1 MKDVIEFKIDKWIQR
16 RMDISKF
23 HFYGSSIGT
32 LTLAE
37 LQGLAPYDEIIDKDL
52 ALGYG
57 NAQGSLKLRERIAAL
72 HSSSAVKLTA
82 DNVVITPGSI
92 MANYLS
98 LVNIAGPGDHV
109 ICQYPTFSQLWC
121 VPKFQGAEV
130 DLWRLKR
137 GSGGWEASLDELKRM
152 IKKNTKVIIINNP
165 NNPTGA
171 ILPLPA
177 LQSLIALAAAHSII
191 LYSDEVF
198 SPLFHGTTRPV
209 PPLVSLGYPA
219 TISTGSVSKTIGLA
233 GIRIGWIVSPD
244 IAFLER
250 VMTARDW
257 TTISVSQLDSGVAAF
272 ALSDKVLPQILARN
286 HATCARSIAVLAD
299 FAARNQGRVEW
310 TPPAGAGTAFVR
322 VLGPD
327 GTPVDDAAFADVL
340 VRETGV
346 SVLPGGFCFG
356 DEDED
361 TELKGYIRIGLGL
374 NEHVLREGLRIV
386 ESFLDGKGFPKSLLP
401 TTAQG
406 QAFISKL

>member
-16 RMDISKF
+16 RTDISKF
-23 HFYGSSIGT
+23 HLYGSSVGT
-32 LTLAE
+32 LTLTE
-37 LQGLAPYDEIIDKDL
+37 LQSLAPNDEVIDKDL
-52 ALGYG
+52 PLAYG

-72 HSSSAVKLTA
+72 HSSPAVKLTA

-98 LVNIAGPGDHV
+98 LVNLAGPGDHV
-109 ICQYPTFSQLWC
+109 ICQYPTFSQLWF
-121 VPKFQGAEV
+121 VPRFQGAEV
-130 DLWRLKR
+130 DFWRLKR
-137 GSGGWEASLDELKRM
+137 GPGGWEASLDELKSM
-152 IKKNTKVIIINNP
+152 IKKNTKAIIINNP

-171 ILPLPA
+171 IIPLPV
-177 LQSLIALAAAHSII
+177 LQSLITLAAAYSVT

-198 SPLFHGTTRPV
+198 SPLFHGATRPI

-233 GIRIGWIVSPD
+233 GIRVGWIVSPD
-244 IAFLER
+244 VAFLER

-286 HATCARSIAVLAD
+286 HATCSRSIVVLAE
-299 FAARNQGRVEW
+299 FVARNQGCVEW

-327 GTPVDDAAFADVL
+327 GEPVDDAAFADVL
-340 VRETGV
+340 VKETGV
-346 SVLPGGFCFG
+346 SVLPGGFCFRDG
-356 DEDED
+356 DEDI
-361 TELKGYIRIGLGL
+361 ELKGYIRIGLGL
-374 NEHVLREGLRIV
+374 NEHILREGLKILER
-386 ESFLDGKGFPKSLLP
+386 FLDGKGFSKSLVAS
-401 TTAQG
+401 TIKAQV
-406 QAFISKL
+406 FVSKL